1 MCVCVS
7 RDSISACW
15 KTPLNDFSY
24 WQNWDFEGSTS
35 DCWLCF
41 FFVGCFPLTINGPI
55 YIVVGIFYRTHTLPC
70 ANIHAP
76 PHTHIYIYTYIYIHI
91 RIYCN
96 QQQYYILSYL
106 QYVSICHISIYITH
120 INAHSDT
127 DIYLLWISWV
137 VNRPPGRSGG
147 LVQLTAGRGDS
158 QRPPAKDGADRG
170 PGTPKCQRLIDIACW
185 ILGYFVFFCNILF
198 IF

>member
-1 MCVCVS
+1 MAQFILLLGF
-7 RDSISACW
+7 SIARIPYHAQTF
-15 KTPLNDFSY
+15 TPH
-24 WQNWDFEGSTS
+24 
-35 DCWLCF
+35 
-41 FFVGCFPLTINGPI
+41 P
-55 YIVVGIFYRTHTLPC
+55 THTS
-70 ANIHAP
+70 IY
-76 PHTHIYIYTYIYIHI
+76 TYIYIYIYIYIHI

-185 ILGYFVFFCNILF
+185 ILGYFVFFWQHLVHFLRLSTVESGKPKNEIAGES
-198 IF
+198 

>member
-1 MCVCVS
+1 MAQFILLLGF
-7 RDSISACW
+7 SIAR
-15 KTPLNDFSY
+15 T
-24 WQNWDFEGSTS
+24 
-35 DCWLCF
+35 
-41 FFVGCFPLTINGPI
+41 
-55 YIVVGIFYRTHTLPC
+55 YIHTLPC

-76 PHTHIYIYTYIYIHI
+76 PHTHTYIYIYTYAYTVTNNNITYLYIFT
-91 RIYCN
+91 
-96 QQQYYILSYL
+96 
-106 QYVSICHISIYITH
+106 ICHISIYITH

-170 PGTPKCQRLIDIACW
+170 PGTPKYQRLIDIACW
-185 ILGYFVFFCNILF
+185 ILGYFAFFWQHLVHFLRLSTVESGKPKNEIAGES
-198 IF
+198 